1 MKLLHSSL
9 LIAFLFGLDKIVGL
23 GRQILVGRA
32 YGITSAL
39 DAYNAANNLPDLVV
53 TLLSGGAIAVAFI
66 PLLTEARDREGRAA
80 LWSLFSRVLNLAFA
94 LTAGLALVFAL
105 FADPLVR
112 NIVVPKFSIELQD
125 LTISLMRLNLFAML
139 LFCLSGLVT
148 ASLQANQHFLLP
160 GLAPILYN
168 VGQIVGVVVLSQQF
182 GIFGL
187 AYGVI
192 LGAALHLAIQ
202 IPGLLHFGFR
212 WQPTLDWRHP
222 ALIRAGRII
231 APRILNVFFF
241 YLIFLATDNFASG
254 LSAGSVSALAFGW
267 LIMQMPQTV
276 IGTSTATALL
286 PTLAELATK
295 GDTATLKQTLRQA
308 SLTLFALLV
317 PVTLVAMLTVRP
329 GVKLLFE
336 GRSFTAEG
344 TDLVVAAALAFL
356 PGILGHTFVEVS
368 VRAFYAQQKP
378 LIPVVAAALNTA
390 AFIGLCLWLVPVMGH
405 VGIALANTL
414 AFSAQA
420 LGLLFILRRQNLL

>member
-1 MKLLHSSL
+1 MKIFRSSL
-9 LIAFLFGLDKIVGL
+9 LIAFLFGLDKVIGL

-39 DAYNAANNLPDLVV
+39 DAYNASNNLPDLVV

-80 LWSLFSRVLNLAFA
+80 LWRLFSRVLNLAFTI
-94 LTAGLALVFAL
+94 TAGLALIFAI

-112 NIVVPKFSIELQD
+112 NIVVPKFSIEQQD
-125 LTISLMRLNLFAML
+125 LTISLMRLNLLAML
-139 LFCLSGLVT
+139 IFCLSGLVT

-160 GLAPILYN
+160 GLSPILYN
-168 VGQIVGVVVLSQQF
+168 VGQIVGVIFLSKQF

-222 ALIRAGRII
+222 TLIRAGRII

-254 LSAGSVSALAFGW
+254 LSEGSVSALAFGW

-286 PTLAELATK
+286 PTLSELVAR
-295 GDTATLKQTLRQA
+295 GDTATLKMTLRRA
-308 SLTLFALLV
+308 SLTLFAIFV
-317 PVTLVAMLTVRP
+317 PVTLAAMVLVRP
-329 GVKLLFE
+329 VVKLLFE
-336 GRSFTAEG
+336 GRSFTPEG

-356 PGILGHTFVEVS
+356 PGMLGHTFVEIA

-378 LIPVVAAALNTA
+378 RIPVIAAALNSTV
-390 AFIGLCLWLVPVMGH
+390 FVGLCFALTPSLGH

-414 AFSAQA
+414 AFSTQA
-420 LGLLFILRRQNLL
+420 IGLLFILYRQKLL